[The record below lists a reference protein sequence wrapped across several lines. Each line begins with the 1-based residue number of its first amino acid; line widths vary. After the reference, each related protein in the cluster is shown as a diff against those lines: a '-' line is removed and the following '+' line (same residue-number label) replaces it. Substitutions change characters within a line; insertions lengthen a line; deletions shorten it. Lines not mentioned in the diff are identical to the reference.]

1 MDILEKKMTG
11 TTDINIVLGQGNAI
25 KEVHN
30 TRKQS
35 LELNQ
40 QFIAQKTEDEKKEDK
55 SKIKEFDT
63 GNRIEVKADEE
74 KKKKGDSEDNQ
85 KDSKGEKMKEE
96 SNLLEK
102 NLIDITV

>member
-1 MDILEKKMTG
+1 MTG

-40 QFIAQKTEDEKKEDK
+40 QFIAQKTVDEKKEEK
-55 SKIKEFDT
+55 SKIKGFDT
-63 GNRIEVKADEE
+63 GNRIEVKNDEE
-74 KKKKGDSEDNQ
+74 KKKKDGSEDQ
-85 KDSKGEKMKEE
+85 KDSTKNKFKKE
-96 SNLLEK
+96 SNLLEE
-102 NLIDITV
+102 NIIDITV

>member
-1 MDILEKKMTG
+1 MTG

-40 QFIAQKTEDEKKEDK
+40 QFIAQKTLDEKKEDK
-55 SKIKEFDT
+55 SKIKGFDT
-63 GNRIEVKADEE
+63 GNKIDIKTDEE
-74 KKKKGDSEDNQ
+74 KKKKDGSEDNQ
-85 KDSKGEKMKEE
+85 KDSAREKVKKE
-96 SNLLEK
+96 SKLLEE
-102 NLIDITV
+102 NIIDIRV

>member
-1 MDILEKKMTG
+1 MAG

-30 TRKQS
+30 IRKQS

-40 QFIAQKTEDEKKEDK
+40 QFIAQKTENEKKEDK
-55 SKIKEFDT
+55 SKVKEFDT
-63 GNRIEVKADEE
+63 GNRIEAKTDEE
-74 KKKKGDSEDNQ
+74 KKKNGDSEDNQ
-85 KDSKGEKMKEE
+85 KDSKKEKTEE
-96 SNLLEK
+96 KSNLSEG

>member
-1 MDILEKKMTG
+1 MGILEKEMTG
-11 TTDINIVLGQGNAI
+11 TTDMNIVLGQGDAI

-30 TRKQS
+30 IKKQS

-55 SKIKEFDT
+55 SKVKEFDT
-63 GNRIEVKADEE
+63 GNRIEVKEDEE
-74 KKKKGDSEDNQ
+74 KKGGSEDNQ
-85 KDSKGEKMKEE
+85 KDSKREKIKEE

>member
-1 MDILEKKMTG
+1 MTG

-63 GNRIEVKADEE
+63 GNRIEVKTDEE
-74 KKKKGDSEDNQ
+74 KKKKGGSEDNQ
-85 KDSKGEKMKEE
+85 KDSKREKIKEE
-96 SNLLEK
+96 SNLLEE

>member
-1 MDILEKKMTG
+1 MAG
-11 TTDINIVLGQGNAI
+11 TTDINIVLGQGDAI

-30 TRKQS
+30 IRKQS

-40 QFIAQKTEDEKKEDK
+40 QFVAQKTEDEKKENK
-55 SKIKEFDT
+55 SKVKEFDT

-74 KKKKGDSEDNQ
+74 KKKKGGSEDNQ
-85 KDSKGEKMKEE
+85 KDSKKEKIKKEPD
-96 SNLLEK
+96 LLEG